1 MRAHGF
7 REAHTAPRPGSRR
20 DRSSSQGEV
29 YVDKLQLGLAADSPV
44 QKLGDIFAGPC
55 TVNFIID
62 GSGNTH
68 TIGTAGTIDIARET
82 NRPWPDADVAALTT
96 GTFKVALDC
105 SAAASFTGP
114 DKSANLKVDIR
125 FVAYHEG
132 D

>member
-1 MRAHGF
+1 MR
-7 REAHTAPRPGSRR
+7 
-20 DRSSSQGEV
+20 
-29 YVDKLQLGLAADSPV
+29 LGLAADSPV

-68 TIGTAGTIDIARET
+68 TIGKTTIAAATAGTIDIARET
-82 NRPWPDADVAALTT
+82 NKPWPDADVAALTT